1 MERDGLV
8 CRSQRDGNR
17 RSLYVSL
24 TPQGRDLAQQMEQ
37 IFRQADAQA
46 SAQLTPQELRAADSH
61 AENRVR
67 LPRSPPERGGSV
79 METAAFHTLLKRYGM
94 FFVGLVIMSFGIAC
108 SIKAEL
114 GTSPVSSLPFVLSQF
129 TPLSVGIASVL
140 VNATLILLQILLL
153 RRQYDPIQLI
163 QLPVALAFGFLTD
176 FSVWVLQDITCSS
189 YLTQWM
195 LCICGILLVGI
206 GVSFEVTA
214 NVVTLAGEGM
224 VLAICKVFP

>member
-1 MERDGLV
+1 
-8 CRSQRDGNR
+8 
-17 RSLYVSL
+17 
-24 TPQGRDLAQQMEQ
+24 
-37 IFRQADAQA
+37 
-46 SAQLTPQELRAADSH
+46 
-61 AENRVR
+61 
-67 LPRSPPERGGSV
+67 

-224 VLAICKVFP
+224 VLAICKVFPVKFANAKVGMDLTLVTTAAVLSLLFLGTLVGVREGTVAAAIFVGLTARQVNRPLKRFAERYFA

>member
-1 MERDGLV
+1 
-8 CRSQRDGNR
+8 
-17 RSLYVSL
+17 
-24 TPQGRDLAQQMEQ
+24 
-37 IFRQADAQA
+37 
-46 SAQLTPQELRAADSH
+46 
-61 AENRVR
+61 
-67 LPRSPPERGGSV
+67 

-163 QLPVALAFGFLTD
+163 QLPGSPGLRFSYRFQRLGAAGHHLFL
-176 FSVWVLQDITCSS
+176 
-189 YLTQWM
+189 
-195 LCICGILLVGI
+195 
-206 GVSFEVTA
+206 VSHPVDAVHMRHF
-214 NVVTLAGEGM
+214 AGGNRRE
-224 VLAICKVFP
+224 L

>member
-1 MERDGLV
+1 ML
-8 CRSQRDGNR
+8 C
-17 RSLYVSL
+17 
-24 TPQGRDLAQQMEQ
+24 
-37 IFRQADAQA
+37 
-46 SAQLTPQELRAADSH
+46 
-61 AENRVR
+61 
-67 LPRSPPERGGSV
+67 
-79 METAAFHTLLKRYGM
+79 
-94 FFVGLVIMSFGIAC
+94 VGLLIMSFGIAC

-140 VNATLILLQILLL
+140 LNSTLILLQILLL

-195 LCICGILLVGI
+195 LCVCGILLVGI

-214 NVVTLAGEGM
+214 NVVTLAGEGL
-224 VLAICKVFP
+224 VICKVFPVKFANAKVGMDLTLVTTAAVLSLLFLGTLVGVREGTVAAAIFVGLTARQVNRPLKRFAERYFA

>member
-1 MERDGLV
+1 
-8 CRSQRDGNR
+8 
-17 RSLYVSL
+17 
-24 TPQGRDLAQQMEQ
+24 
-37 IFRQADAQA
+37 
-46 SAQLTPQELRAADSH
+46 
-61 AENRVR
+61 
-67 LPRSPPERGGSV
+67 
-79 METAAFHTLLKRYGM
+79 METTLHTQLKRYGM
-94 FFVGLVIMSFGIAC
+94 LCVGLLIMSFGIAC

-195 LCICGILLVGI
+195 LCVCGILLVGI

-224 VLAICKVFP
+224 VLAICKAVLSLLFLGTLIGVREGTVAAAIFVGLTARQVNRPLKRFAERYFA